1 MTLSEWLARL
11 ELVSPSEI
19 VMGLERMHEVLGC
32 LDPWRPSTVFHVGGT
47 NGKGSSVA
55 MLSKLL
61 SASGSRTGAY
71 TSPHLIRYN
80 ERIAVDGQ
88 PVSDGEIIRAFE
100 QIEAARE
107 DVPLTY
113 FEFGTLAALLV
124 FRARDVEV
132 AVFEVGLGGRLDAV
146 NAIDPDAALITSIAL
161 DHQAWLGD
169 TREAIAREKAGIMR
183 SGRPVV
189 FADENRPRS
198 IDDCARESGAELL
211 ASGRDFSY
219 EEAAESWTWKGVRR
233 QLVDLEKPA
242 LKGAVQLSNA
252 AGVLALL
259 EAGGFE
265 DVLEGKGVSNAL
277 AAVELGG
284 RMQTYVDIHCWRFD
298 VAHNPAAAAALAAM
312 LRQQAPARRIAVVG
326 ILDDKDVEGIVK
338 ALAPEI
344 DDWIAVA
351 AESARAIPAPEL
363 ARRIAGSLNRHCQ
376 IAESVDQA
384 LDAARELAGAS
395 GEILVVGSFATVGP
409 VQAALGL

>member
-1 MTLSEWLARL
+1 VTLSEWLARL
-11 ELVSPSEI
+11 ELVSPGEI
-19 VMGLERMHEVLGC
+19 VMGLERMHEVLGR
-32 LDPWRPSTVFHVGGT
+32 LDPWRPPTVFHVGGT

-55 MLSKLL
+55 MLSTLL
-61 SASGSRTGAY
+61 SASGCRTGAY
-71 TSPHLIRYN
+71 TSPHLVRYN

-88 PVSDGEIIRAFE
+88 PVSDGEIIQAFE

-124 FRARDVEV
+124 FRARDVDV

-189 FADENRPRS
+189 FADEDRPRN
-198 IDDCARESGAELL
+198 IDDCARETGAELL
-211 ASGRDFSY
+211 ASGRDFTY

-242 LKGAVQLSNA
+242 LAGAVQLSNA
-252 AGVLALL
+252 AGVLALM

-265 DVLEGKGVSNAL
+265 DVLESNGVSKGL

-284 RMQTYVDIHCWRFD
+284 RMQTYVDGHRWRFD
-298 VAHNPAAAAALAAM
+298 VAHNPAAAAALASM

-326 ILDDKDVEGIVK
+326 ILDDKDVAGIVT